1 MKKLTHAMRI
11 FLTALVAAVVVGC
24 ATAPSGGGGAAVS
37 SVDEPAAAMTN
48 AADDL
53 VYKIQPGDKLYI
65 SVYNEEDL
73 QKDIVVRPDGGIT
86 FPLIGDVEAKGKSV
100 AELREEITSRLAQY
114 IPEATVSVSLQEV
127 IGNKIFVLGQVKNPG
142 EYVLTGD
149 IDVLQAL
156 SMAGGL
162 TAFANSNKIKV
173 LRRNKLTN
181 KKEVIPFSY
190 KKVMR
195 GEGLEQNI
203 TLRSGDTVI
212 VP

>member
-1 MKKLTHAMRI
+1 MTHAMKAI
-11 FLTALVAAVVVGC
+11 LLGIASALLIGGCASMSTGSTGAVDTATDDAAV
-24 ATAPSGGGGAAVS
+24 
-37 SVDEPAAAMTN
+37 
-48 AADDL
+48 ADQSDQMI
-53 VYKIQPGDKLYI
+53 YKIQPGDKLYI

-73 QKDIVVRPDGGIT
+73 QKDIVVRPDGGIA
-86 FPLIGDVEAKGKSV
+86 FPLIGDVQASGKSV
-100 AELREEITSRLAQY
+100 SQLRDEITSRLAEY
-114 IPEATVSVSLQEV
+114 IPDATVSVSLKEV

-173 LRRNKLTN
+173 LRRDPATH
-181 KKEVIPFSY
+181 KKKVIPFSY
-190 KKVMR
+190 KRVMR
-195 GEGLEQNI
+195 GEDLEQNI
-203 TLRSGDTVI
+203 TLRSGDTVV

>member
-1 MKKLTHAMRI
+1 MKLTHAMYKI
-11 FLTALVAAVVVGC
+11 TAVLAVLLVASC
-24 ATAPSGGGGAAVS
+24 AGNPTQKGGGTTDAGSDAELAVDRS
-37 SVDEPAAAMTN
+37 Q
-48 AADDL
+48 DL

-100 AELREEITSRLAQY
+100 AQLRQEIADRLDKF
-114 IPEATVSVSLQEV
+114 IPDATVSVSLKEV
-127 IGNKIFVLGQVKNPG
+127 IGNKVFVLGQVKNPG

-162 TAFANSNKIKV
+162 TAFANTNKIKV
-173 LRRNKLTN
+173 IRRDPATRS
-181 KKEVIPFSY
+181 KEVIPFSY

-195 GEGLEQNI
+195 GEDLDQNI
-203 TLRSGDTVI
+203 TLRSGDTII